1 MRLRR
6 DTNRAGAGHVWPAW
20 HSFVACLAIG
30 LITFSFGCNGSDET
44 ETAAS
49 DQDRLPW
56 AATAFPELPGPAPEP
71 AVVQLGLTL
80 FYDPILSA
88 DGQTACGTCHSEFW
102 GMSDALERSVGQGAG
117 LIAGPG
123 REGPHV
129 VQRNSQ
135 GLWNLAFRDDFFWDG
150 RAGSLEEQAMEP
162 ILAEDELGRHPDDV
176 VADLD
181 SIDDYRDLFAAA
193 FPNDPVVS
201 VEHMA
206 TALADFQRTMIS
218 NRSLYDG
225 YVKGDDAAFSPDLRE
240 GMFRFAD
247 FECHTCHAPPLFEA
261 NGFEDRNVASVD
273 GLEDEGRYEATGIVD
288 DIDRFR
294 IPTLRNVAFT
304 DPYFHNG
311 SVTHLEDAVRHE
323 LEQSGFSFDDEDV
336 RLITAFVSEA
346 LRDETREPQRP
357 DVVPSG
363 LLVPIDGTTIIR

>member
-1 MRLRR
+1 MSPHYGTRR
-6 DTNRAGAGHVWPAW
+6 TGFAGISPVGRP
-20 HSFVACLAIG
+20 FVACLAAG
-30 LITFSFGCNGSDET
+30 VAALTFGCSESGEPATGDGS
-44 ETAAS
+44 S
-49 DQDRLPW
+49 DRLPW
-56 AATAFPELPGPAPEP
+56 AATAFPELPGPTPEP
-71 AVVQLGLTL
+71 AVVELGLTL

-88 DGQTACGTCHSEFW
+88 DRQTACGTCHSEFW

-150 RAGSLEEQAMEP
+150 RASSLEEQAMEP

-181 SIDDYRDLFAAA
+181 AIDDYRDLFAAA

-206 TALADFQRTMIS
+206 TALAEFQRTMIS

-225 YVKGDDAAFSPDLRE
+225 YVKGDDAAFSPDLLE
-240 GMFRFAD
+240 GLFRFAD

-261 NGFEDRNVASVD
+261 AGFEDRNVASVD
-273 GLEDEGRYEATGIVD
+273 GLEDEGRYEATGIAF
-288 DIDRFR
+288 DIGRFR

-336 RLITAFVSEA
+336 RLVTAFVSEA